1 VETGF
6 VVQNRVYL
14 KMGGVSTSWVFELR
28 NLDNEGKIKDR
39 LFLKSPLFVQ
49 KRSEFWIWTTHSSA
63 HSTSRFKGRGC
74 KGEVAGDKMN
84 AMASYDEAFNNS
96 YHAAEETM
104 TFSSLKVSFRCWS
117 TFGPFSPPGVAHI
130 TFWQWWSGQTRLNSK
145 NFDVSFRWCRRLGQ
159 SAIHRKMQRKNGHL
173 NMRVMTKLSKMK

>member
-1 VETGF
+1 MS
-6 VVQNRVYL
+6 L
-14 KMGGVSTSWVFELR
+14 WA
-28 NLDNEGKIKDR
+28 
-39 LFLKSPLFVQ
+39 
-49 KRSEFWIWTTHSSA
+49 SEFGQWRQDQRSVVFKIASFRSKTIRILNLKRTTHSSA

-74 KGEVAGDKMN
+74 KCEDAGDIMN

-96 YHAAEETM
+96 YHTAEETM

-159 SAIHRKMQRKNGHL
+159 SAIHRKMQRKNGPL